1 LMRRKKNEPSRRPS
15 RNKNRQPDEVIQAGP
30 TTFAKF
36 GRMIYGFKNQTPDE
50 HNEDLQRFSDALPTI
65 VTQIDGAV
73 TRAADMI
80 TSVRPLDLLVR
91 AATEYLVSQIGV
103 EAEVDIT
110 REQGLAYRMIDYVQ
124 NVIASASQKP
134 EQHKLSDEEWSELKK
149 TVAEIFDVVN
159 LPYQIAR
166 SARAQLTD
174 PAYDRHFD
182 EFMFKTQVYW
192 TAVRGDR
199 YLPHAIEQ
207 LRTLLSPHDDVLRS
221 LFNVSADALVLGI
234 QVLLE
239 SVVAGASKAGD
250 DLLSFRERVIA
261 ATVKLVEDGAQGEPE
276 DLMRQVAHS
285 EAYARESADIFDR
298 LFGAGRFDVGR
309 VTGLPDVFLRE
320 LAWAPGEESTFFA
333 AGDLRGWPLRVW
345 PLHRRP
351 FLAIEGKYY
360 CFDLYFHDGL
370 YRAIQRLVTRLQPTY
385 AAEWNAKQKEASES
399 LPIELLKQL
408 LAGAQSYRSIFYRF
422 KPAGALKTGWFECDA
437 LVTYDDALF
446 IVEVKA
452 GATTYT
458 SPATDFEAH
467 VKSARSLIEQPLIQG
482 RRFAEYVGTQPEV
495 QIFNDRHEEIARLR
509 RSDFRRIIVCAVT
522 LDNLTEVAA
531 QVEHLESFGVN
542 LPPGTVWAFSLD
554 DLRVFRDV
562 LRNPLVFMHY
572 VTQRLRAAASPAIK
586 LDDELDHIG
595 LYLAHGDYRAHAEAI
610 MTGDTP
616 PSFHGYRTEV
626 DKFYYAGMVDPMNET
641 PPASKMPARLY
652 EIIDVLA
659 QQQKRGRTLVSNA
672 LLDLTE
678 QGRHLL
684 EGGLALGIDD
694 AKQGITR
701 PISVPSAVPV
711 TLVCSIATRPHNRA
725 DLRRHA
731 LANSVMLKENERLL
745 LELSFTEDGR
755 LNDVSFEMI
764 RPADLGPDES
774 EKVRR
779 MAERLLDQRMAKAGS
794 LGRNDPCP
802 CGSNKKF
809 KKCHGK

>member
-1 LMRRKKNEPSRRPS
+1 MRRKKNKLSRRPA
-15 RNKNRQPDEVIQAGP
+15 RKKHREPDEVIQAGP
-30 TTFAKF
+30 MTFAKF
-36 GRMIYGFKNQTPDE
+36 GRMIYGVKHQTPEE
-50 HNEDLQRFSDALPTI
+50 HKKDLQRFSDALPTI
-65 VTQIDGAV
+65 VTQIDRAV
-73 TRAADMI
+73 ARAADII
-80 TSVRPLDLLVR
+80 TSVKPLDLLVR

-110 REQGLAYRMIDYVQ
+110 REHGLAYRMIDYIQ
-124 NVIASASQKP
+124 NVIASASQKS
-134 EQHKLSDEEWSELKK
+134 EQHKLLDEEWLDLKK
-149 TVAEIFDVVN
+149 IVEEIFDVVN
-159 LPYQIAR
+159 LPYQMAR

-174 PAYDRHFD
+174 PAYDRHLD

-207 LRTLLSPHDDVLRS
+207 LRSLLSPHDDVLRS
-221 LFNVSADALVLGI
+221 LFNVSTDALVLGI

-239 SVVAGASKAGD
+239 SLVAGASKAGN

-261 ATVKLVEDGAQGEPE
+261 ATVKLAEDGAQGEPE

-285 EAYARESADIFDR
+285 AEYARESTDIFDR

-309 VTGLPDVFLRE
+309 VTGLPDAFLRE

-333 AGDLRGWPLRVW
+333 AGELRGWPLRVW
-345 PLHRRP
+345 PLHQRP

-360 CFDLYFHDGL
+360 CFDLYFHDSL
-370 YRAIQRLVTRLQPTY
+370 YRAIQRLVTRLQPSY
-385 AAEWNAKQKEASES
+385 AAEWNTKQKEASES

-408 LAGAQSYRSIFYRF
+408 LPGAQSYRSIYYRF
-422 KPAGALKTGWFECDA
+422 KPAGAPKTEWFECDA
-437 LVTYDDALF
+437 LVTYDDSLF

-467 VKSARSLIEQPLIQG
+467 VRSARSLIEQPLIQG
-482 RRFAEYVGTQPEV
+482 RRFAEYVGTHPEV
-495 QIFNDRHEEIARLR
+495 AIFNGRHKEVARLR
-509 RSDFRRIIVCAVT
+509 RSDFRRIIVCAIT

-572 VTQRLRAAASPAIK
+572 VTQRLRAAASPAVK

-595 LYLAHGDYRAHAEAI
+595 LYLAHGDYRAHAEAT

-626 DKFYYAGMVDPMNET
+626 DKFYHAGVGDPMNET
-641 PPASKMPARLY
+641 PPAVAKLPARLY

-659 QQQKRGRTLVSNA
+659 QQQKRGRILVSNT

-678 QGRHLL
+678 QQRRWFE
-684 EGGLALGIDD
+684 EGVILGIKE
-694 AKQGITR
+694 AKGGITR
-701 PISVPSAVPV
+701 PISVPTTLPT
-711 TLVCSIATRPHNRA
+711 TLVCAIATRPHNRI

-731 LANSVMLKENERLL
+731 LANAVMLKEDERLL
-745 LELSFTEDGR
+745 LELSFTEAGGLR
-755 LNDVSFEMI
+755 DVSFEMI
-764 RPADLGPDES
+764 RPADLDS
-774 EKVRR
+774 EEAEKIRR
-779 MAERLLDQRMAKAGS
+779 IAEGLLAQRFAKAGDV
-794 LGRNDPCP
+794 GRNDPCP
-802 CGSNKKF
+802 CGSGKKL
-809 KKCHGK
+809 KKCHG

>member
-1 LMRRKKNEPSRRPS
+1 MRRKKDNPPRRTARGKKQREP
-15 RNKNRQPDEVIQAGP
+15 DDVIQADP
-30 TTFAKF
+30 ITFAKF
-36 GRMIYGFKNQTPDE
+36 GRMIYGFKNQTPEE
-50 HNEDLQRFSDALPTI
+50 HREDLQRFSDALPVI
-65 VTQIDGAV
+65 VTQIDDAV
-73 TRAADMI
+73 TRAADVI
-80 TSVRPLDLLVR
+80 TGVKPLDLLVR
-91 AATEYLVSQIGV
+91 ASTEYLVSQIGV
-103 EAEVDIT
+103 EAEADIT
-110 REQGLAYRMIDYVQ
+110 REHALAYRMIDYVQ
-124 NVIASASQKP
+124 NVIASASPKLA
-134 EQHKLSDEEWSELKK
+134 QHSLSDEEWSELKK
-149 TVAEIFDVVN
+149 TIEEIFEVVN

-174 PAYDRHFD
+174 PTYDRHFD

-199 YLPHAIEQ
+199 YPPHAIEQ
-207 LRTLLSPHDDVLRS
+207 LRTLLSPHDEVLGS
-221 LFNVSADALVLGI
+221 LFNVTTGALVFGI
-234 QVLLE
+234 QALLE
-239 SVVAGASKAGD
+239 SLTIGVSKAGED
-250 DLLSFRERVIA
+250 FLFFRERVIA
-261 ATVKLVEDGAQGEPE
+261 ATDKLIEDGATGEPV
-276 DLMRQVAHS
+276 DLMKQVARS
-285 EAYARESADIFDR
+285 EAYARESTDILDR

-309 VTGLPDVFLRE
+309 VTNLPDAFLRE
-320 LAWAPGEESTFFA
+320 LAWAPGEENTFFA

-345 PLHRRP
+345 PSHLRP

-370 YRAIQRLVTRLQPTY
+370 YRAIQRLVTRLQPAY
-385 AAEWNAKQKEASES
+385 ASEWNAKQKEASES

-408 LAGAQSYRSIFYRF
+408 LVGAQSYRSIHYRF
-422 KPAGALKTGWFECDA
+422 KPAGAPKTEWFECDA

-467 VKSARSLIEQPLIQG
+467 VRSARALIEQPLIQG
-482 RRFAEYVGTQPEV
+482 RRFAEYAGTHPEV
-495 QIFNDRHEEIARLR
+495 QIFNERHEEIARLR

-531 QVEHLESFGVN
+531 QVEHLGSFGVN
-542 LPPGTVWAFSLD
+542 VPPGNVWAFSLD

-562 LRNPLVFMHY
+562 FRNPLVFMHY

-595 LYLAHGDYRAHAEAI
+595 LYLAHVDYRAHAEAI

-626 DKFYYAGMVDPMNET
+626 DKFYHAGMVDPMNAT
-641 PPASKMPARLY
+641 PPVSKLPALFH

-659 QQQKRGRTLVSNA
+659 QQQKRGRVIVSNA

-678 QGRHLL
+678 QQRRLL
-684 EGGLALGIDD
+684 GEGVALGIDD
-694 AKQGITR
+694 GKQGITR
-701 PISVPSAVPV
+701 PISVPSAVPM
-711 TLVCSIATRPHNRA
+711 TLVCSIATRPHHRA
-725 DLRRHA
+725 DVRRHA
-731 LANSVMLKENERLL
+731 LPNSVMLNENERLL
-745 LELSFTEDGR
+745 IELSFTEDR
-755 LNDVSFEMI
+755 MLNDVSFEMI
-764 RPADLGPDES
+764 RSADLGPEEK

-779 MAERLLDQRMAKAGS
+779 IAEGLLEQRLAKARE

-802 CGSNKKF
+802 CGSGKKF
-809 KKCHGK
+809 KKCHGR